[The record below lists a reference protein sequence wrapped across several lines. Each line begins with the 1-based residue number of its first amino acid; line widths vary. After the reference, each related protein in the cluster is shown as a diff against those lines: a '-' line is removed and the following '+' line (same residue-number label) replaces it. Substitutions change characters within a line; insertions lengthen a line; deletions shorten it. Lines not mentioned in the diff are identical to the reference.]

1 VPDRLAE
8 RRALLRRLGL
18 GRDTGIGGAPLA
30 GGYETAQA
38 AAAAPSMTAAAAAT
52 PITAAAT
59 ATAAVTTARA
69 AASGSGSRN
78 GLGSAPDLPRTLP
91 NVALLVAPSTR
102 RWPWAAAAAAL
113 LLATA
118 LAWPPRPTGLAV
130 ATAAPAEP
138 APAAGALPPAAALPA
153 SDGIVLEAAG
163 LVSAQRMA
171 TVSPRTTGQL
181 VEALVDEGSTVQRG
195 QLLARL
201 DDRQASTDLA
211 LAQAQLAAADANVA
225 GARATLADAQRVFER
240 EQELHRQQFTS
251 AARLGSAQS
260 ALDAATA
267 ALDSARAAR
276 EVAALQVQRRHQT
289 LDDHLVR
296 APFDGVVMARNAQT
310 GEFVAPGS
318 AGGFTRTGV
327 FTIVD
332 LGSLEIV
339 VDVNEQHIRRVHAGQ
354 PVRATLVSDPSLVLE
369 GRVLRVMP
377 AADRAK
383 ATVRVRIA
391 LATQDPRVLP
401 DMAVQVA
408 FHDAPPAIAQA
419 PQTGAAR

>member
-1 VPDRLAE
+1 V
-8 RRALLRRLGL
+8 
-18 GRDTGIGGAPLA
+18 
-30 GGYETAQA
+30 
-38 AAAAPSMTAAAAAT
+38 
-52 PITAAAT
+52 
-59 ATAAVTTARA
+59 
-69 AASGSGSRN
+69 
-78 GLGSAPDLPRTLP
+78 
-91 NVALLVAPSTR
+91 
-102 RWPWAAAAAAL
+102 
-113 LLATA
+113 
-118 LAWPPRPTGLAV
+118 LAWPPRPDSLAV
-130 ATAAPAEP
+130 ATAAQ
-138 APAAGALPPAAALPA
+138 APAALPMSTAALPMA
-153 SDGIVLEAAG
+153 TTPADDVALEAAG
-163 LVSAQRMA
+163 VVSAQRLA

-181 VEALVDEGSTVQRG
+181 VEALVDEGSVVQRG

-225 GARATLADAQRVFER
+225 GARAMLADAQRVFER

-251 AARLGSAQS
+251 AARVGSAQAS
-260 ALDAATA
+260 LDAAQA

-276 EVAALQVQRRHQT
+276 EVAALQVQRRRQA

-339 VDVNEQHIRRVHAGQ
+339 VDVNEQHIRRVRQGQ
-354 PVRATLVSDPSLVLE
+354 AVRATLVSDPSLVLE
-369 GRVLRVMP
+369 GHVLRVMP

-391 LATQDPRVLP
+391 LATQDARVLP

-408 FHDAPPAIAQA
+408 FVDGTA
-419 PQTGAAR
+419 GARP